1 MKRLFVLLVM
11 VLSVVL
17 LSACTLS
24 EQQETTATLLEQENV
39 DSITFEKGE
48 YSRKDWNDPTMTYKG
63 VAVPDKETALEIA
76 KAIFN
81 GMEKGPEEQELEPKH
96 IFYDEQEKIWIVT
109 FSNIQIKSDEII
121 TGICCS
127 IAIQETDGK
136 VLRIWFDE

>member
-1 MKRLFVLLVM
+1 MKRLFILLVM

-24 EQQETTATLLEQENV
+24 EQQETTGASSEQEKV

-48 YSRKDWNDPTMTYKG
+48 YSRKDWNDPTFTYTG

-81 GMEKGPEEQELEPKH
+81 GMKKSVEEQDLEPQH
-96 IFYDEQEKIWIVT
+96 VFYDEPDGIWIVHFWKT
-109 FSNIQIKSDEII
+109 HKDPDKFVL
-121 TGICCS
+121 GLCWS